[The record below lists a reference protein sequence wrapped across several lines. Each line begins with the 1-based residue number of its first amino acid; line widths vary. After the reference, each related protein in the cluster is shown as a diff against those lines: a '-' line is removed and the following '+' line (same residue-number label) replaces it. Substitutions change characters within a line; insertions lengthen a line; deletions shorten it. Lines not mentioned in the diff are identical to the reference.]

1 VRLDG
6 VVKHWNSLCQE
17 LWSCQYL
24 KFFENLLGSF
34 AVEMVGIIQG
44 FKPLVQLKK
53 FTNESHARLE
63 E

>member
-1 VRLDG
+1 MP
-6 VVKHWNSLCQE
+6 E